1 MSKLYLQLDDLRTL
15 NSPDN
20 IATIFRR
27 LGYNAQSQLLDVSD
41 LNISS
46 RNSETTLCNH
56 AVPPL
61 AITQWRAI
69 ALMERKCTHW
79 TKTN

>member
-15 NSPDN
+15 NTPDN

-41 LNISS
+41 LNLSS
-46 RNSETTLCNH
+46 RNNE
-56 AVPPL
+56 
-61 AITQWRAI
+61 AI
-69 ALMERKCTHW
+69 ADSYLIADQGNGGLQALLISPFIRKN
-79 TKTN
+79 KTLNY